1 MSVNQTRRGDSC
13 AGLKK
18 MPGLRAFTGTWLC
31 MQQTSV
37 DGGQHAGHHG
47 YPQPY
52 RTLFALSSSIVFL
65 QRNSDI
71 ANKACQLRKKNLN
84 NKVAE
89 RSSIQRF
96 ITLAFALL
104 ATS

>member
-1 MSVNQTRRGDSC
+1 MVLATMVILNLTRLFLVFKVFHFQDGDQYGGGRGD
-13 AGLKK
+13 
-18 MPGLRAFTGTWLC
+18 
-31 MQQTSV
+31 
-37 DGGQHAGHHG
+37 AGHHG

>member
-1 MSVNQTRRGDSC
+1 MLATMVILNLTR
-13 AGLKK
+13 LFLVFKV
-18 MPGLRAFTGTWLC
+18 FHF
-31 MQQTSV
+31 Q